1 MTDKSLQVAHVA
13 CAAQHKAD
21 VCRQSMRPIAINNT
35 PKQRDLTSFHQGY
48 ELTEDEINISLD
60 EFRSQYGD
68 DTGGPARAKMA
79 FTARPSEQM
88 LKRYTPITRPGEEPR
103 EPEIGLIH
111 VEFSP
116 DPNVGIKQLK
126 QFAQLLDEKKYFT
139 GM

>member
-1 MTDKSLQVAHVA
+1 MPTGYALHCD
-13 CAAQHKAD
+13 CP
-21 VCRQSMRPIAINNT
+21 RPSSN
-35 PKQRDLTSFHQGY
+35 RSDLHHSQGY

-139 GM
+139 GTILMMKQLLKHV

>member
-1 MTDKSLQVAHVA
+1 MRSIATSQAK
-13 CAAQHKAD
+13 AAQH
-21 VCRQSMRPIAINNT
+21 
-35 PKQRDLTSFHQGY
+35 DLTLHHQGY

-139 GM
+139 GKSS

>member
-1 MTDKSLQVAHVA
+1 MY
-13 CAAQHKAD
+13 
-21 VCRQSMRPIAINNT
+21 R
-35 PKQRDLTSFHQGY
+35 QGY

-139 GM
+139 GTLLRESTASKAFLSNFAD

>member
-1 MTDKSLQVAHVA
+1 MRSIATTQFQDQ
-13 CAAQHKAD
+13 AA
-21 VCRQSMRPIAINNT
+21 T
-35 PKQRDLTSFHQGY
+35 DLTFHLQGY

-139 GM
+139 GTFLTQTRNTSTACLNNFAD

>member
-1 MTDKSLQVAHVA
+1 MPTGYALHCD
-13 CAAQHKAD
+13 CP
-21 VCRQSMRPIAINNT
+21 RPSSN
-35 PKQRDLTSFHQGY
+35 RSDLHHSQGY

-139 GM
+139 GTILMKKQLLKHA

>member
-1 MTDKSLQVAHVA
+1 MPTGYALHCD
-13 CAAQHKAD
+13 CP
-21 VCRQSMRPIAINNT
+21 RRPCSN
-35 PKQRDLTSFHQGY
+35 RSDLHNLQGY

-139 GM
+139 GKLLTEKTASKACLNNFAD